1 MYFFFLLSLRAS
13 SGLVSDNFQRLNMKH
28 RSYRRRGGGISG
40 SAHKRK
46 AWKQIMKS
54 RGEFVPQKSWSGRG
68 RGGGRGVGSGACF
81 KCGQEGHWAKNCR
94 GAKRNNNSLG
104 SNLKHWYV
112 CQAILRHKAT
122 FPKKRVLSTTAILVL
137 PSNKCAP
144 FPLRTFVF
152 IKHLYSINCPIST
165 SVTIAK
171 ATFKTCF
178 QPPLLQLL
186 S

>member
-1 MYFFFLLSLRAS
+1 MFLSLSVS

-68 RGGGRGVGSGACF
+68 RGGGRGGGSGACF

-94 GAKRNNNSLG
+94 GAKRNTNSLG

-112 CQAILRHKAT
+112 CQAILRHKDS
-122 FPKKRVLSTTAILVL
+122 FPIDANHKYICVLL
-137 PSNKCAP
+137 PKNASFLISASHWGP
-144 FPLRTFVF
+144 FFS
-152 IKHLYSINCPIST
+152 KHPYSIKCPLLKC
-165 SVTIAK
+165 VPIAK
-171 ATFKTCF
+171 ASFRTFSPYF
-178 QPPLLQLL
+178 
-186 S
+186 

>member
-1 MYFFFLLSLRAS
+1 MYFFSMLSLRVS

-94 GAKRNNNSLG
+94 GVKRNNNSLG

-112 CQAILRHKAT
+112 CQATLRLKGIFPKRCQLTTTDNNTSALLPMRTPFLRHVSASHRGPL
-122 FPKKRVLSTTAILVL
+122 FSLSTPTPLSVL
-137 PSNKCAP
+137 
-144 FPLRTFVF
+144 
-152 IKHLYSINCPIST
+152 
-165 SVTIAK
+165 
-171 ATFKTCF
+171 F
-178 QPPLLQLL
+178 QQVLQ
-186 S
+186 

>member
-1 MYFFFLLSLRAS
+1 MLLSLSVS

-68 RGGGRGVGSGACF
+68 RGGGREGVSGACF

-94 GAKRNNNSLG
+94 GAKRNSNSLG

-112 CQAILRHKAT
+112 CQATLRHKGT
-122 FPKKRVLSTTAILVL
+122 FPIDANLLPQIYLCPPSYKFPLPNKCFTLRVSFLLSTPTSLSVL
-137 PSNKCAP
+137 
-144 FPLRTFVF
+144 
-152 IKHLYSINCPIST
+152 
-165 SVTIAK
+165 
-171 ATFKTCF
+171 F
-178 QPPLLQLL
+178 QNVSP
-186 S
+186 